1 MAKKKYG
8 GYKNLHEDKT
18 GLLKHREWRGL
29 KDTLVDYW
37 RWLVTWKDMIVMV
50 LKNPVAVVKGLWR
63 YRWMATYLSTPA
75 FVDRH
80 TEGLRGPQLLMTHLH
95 FNMIVKHATGL
106 ILTAFEADEKMFP
119 KNKKSKNSFA
129 WTNLSRQSLSQVS
142 PTSKCTRC
150 KPCPSSFQ
158 AWLTNLSCR
167 HTSTQSRASACL
179 PTYVLFPA
187 RKRVFASK
195 TIIPNSASA

>member
-119 KNKKSKNSFA
+119 KNK
-129 WTNLSRQSLSQVS
+129 
-142 PTSKCTRC
+142 
-150 KPCPSSFQ
+150 
-158 AWLTNLSCR
+158 
-167 HTSTQSRASACL
+167 
-179 PTYVLFPA
+179 
-187 RKRVFASK
+187 
-195 TIIPNSASA
+195 

>member
-119 KNKKSKNSFA
+119 KNKKSKKLFVRFFN
-129 WTNLSRQSLSQVS
+129 
-142 PTSKCTRC
+142 CTC
-150 KPCPSSFQ
+150 KFK
-158 AWLTNLSCR
+158 
-167 HTSTQSRASACL
+167 RANNHHA
-179 PTYVLFPA
+179 
-187 RKRVFASK
+187 
-195 TIIPNSASA
+195 

>member
-1 MAKKKYG
+1 MAKKTYG
-8 GYKNLHEDKT
+8 GYKNLHQDKT
-18 GLLKHREWRGL
+18 GLYKHREWRGF

-37 RWLVTWKDMIVMV
+37 RWLVTWKDMVVMV

-119 KNKKSKNSFA
+119 KNKKAKNSCA
-129 WTNLSRQSLSQVS
+129 
-142 PTSKCTRC
+142 
-150 KPCPSSFQ
+150 
-158 AWLTNLSCR
+158 
-167 HTSTQSRASACL
+167 
-179 PTYVLFPA
+179 
-187 RKRVFASK
+187 
-195 TIIPNSASA
+195 